1 LIFLKKQI
9 FSIVAMSFVL
19 SGTGAF
25 AVTKKHAPKSKLST
39 NVNFEDLLVDGKY
52 QYPSEATTT
61 VENEKDLD
69 DLIGARKHFRDRLGR
84 SMDRR

>member
-1 LIFLKKQI
+1 MTI
-9 FSIVAMSFVL
+9 L
-19 SGTGAF
+19 SLVIGASMP
-25 AVTKKHAPKSKLST
+25 ASAARQTEKGRKLST
-39 NVNFEDLLVDGKY
+39 NVNFEDLLVSGKY

>member
-1 LIFLKKQI
+1 LIFSKTQILTIAALSFLVSSPISFAAAKK
-9 FSIVAMSFVL
+9 
-19 SGTGAF
+19 
-25 AVTKKHAPKSKLST
+25 APPKGKLST

>member
-1 LIFLKKQI
+1 MIISKSHFFMMAILSLVIGTSAPGFAAKK
-9 FSIVAMSFVL
+9 VEK
-19 SGTGAF
+19 TRR
-25 AVTKKHAPKSKLST
+25 LST
-39 NVNFEDLLVDGKY
+39 NVNFEDLLVSGKY

-84 SMDRR
+84 SMD

>member
-1 LIFLKKQI
+1 LISSFSKLLLMALLSLLLVADVSQAAVKK
-9 FSIVAMSFVL
+9 L
-19 SGTGAF
+19 EKGR
-25 AVTKKHAPKSKLST
+25 KLST

>member
-1 LIFLKKQI
+1 MKTLLTATTFLC
-9 FSIVAMSFVL
+9 SIVGL
-19 SGTGAF
+19 LGAP
-25 AVTKKHAPKSKLST
+25 AYAKKVAPQKKLST

-52 QYPSEATTT
+52 QYPNEATTT